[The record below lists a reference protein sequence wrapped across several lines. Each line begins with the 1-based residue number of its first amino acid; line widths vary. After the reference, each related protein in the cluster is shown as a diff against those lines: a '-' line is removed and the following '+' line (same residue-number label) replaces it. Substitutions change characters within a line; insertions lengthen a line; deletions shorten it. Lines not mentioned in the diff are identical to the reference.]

1 MRPARPVS
9 SFAVLCLLLAGC
21 TTDKTS
27 TTASLPRNRPPP
39 FNRTV
44 SWYDDY
50 TMSSQACWRTRTP
63 MPSCPRVF

>member
-21 TTDKTS
+21 ADNTS
-27 TTASLPRNRPPP
+27 TTASPPRNRPPP

>member
-9 SFAVLCLLLAGC
+9 SFVVLCLLLAGC
-21 TTDKTS
+21 TDTTS
-27 TTASLPRNRPPP
+27 STASLPRNRPPP

-44 SWYDDY
+44 SWFDDY